1 MSSKKFD
8 INTQALLEPVTV
20 GELKFKSIKTGVIF
34 DSEPDDTLLASAS
47 IGEVDILGKYQNT
60 IRTTAYDHINPLTK
74 LEGGCPKCKRLVV
87 RFQRLGVEKRVVYVC
102 LCGHSWT

>member
-20 GELKFKSIKTGVIF
+20 GDLKFKSIKTGVIF
-34 DSEPDDTLLASAS
+34 DAEPDDTLLIGGS

-60 IRTTAYDHINPLTK
+60 IRATAYDSINPLTK
-74 LEGGCPKCKRLVV
+74 LPNGCPKCKRLVV
-87 RFQRLGVEKRVVYVC
+87 RFQRLGAEKRVVYVC